1 MTKHEILLIED
12 SEEDAILVRRTIDKH
27 LPGQFDVTHM
37 ATLLDAENYIK
48 THKDDI
54 SLILLDLGLPDAFS
68 SRDAF
73 EHMKAHASKIPIVV
87 LTGNEDHALALSLI
101 REGAEDFVNKGLI
114 HAKPESLRDTVEFAA
129 CRHQLVG
136 DTHRKHQELMRE
148 KDEVIS
154 WMGGDYSKR

>member
-37 ATLLDAENYIK
+37 ATMLDAENYIK
-48 THKDDI
+48 GHKDDI
-54 SLILLDLGLPDAFS
+54 SLMLLDLGLPDVSS
-68 SRDAF
+68 SREAF
-73 EHMKAHASKIPIVV
+73 EHMKEYAPQIPIVV
-87 LTGNEDHALALSLI
+87 LTGNEDHTLALSLL
-101 REGAEDFVNKGLI
+101 RAGAEDFVNKGQI
-114 HAKPESLRDTVEFAA
+114 QSRPELLRDTVEFAS
-129 CRHQLVG
+129 CRHELMG

-154 WMGGDYSKR
+154 WMGGDYCKR